1 MKISVYGL
9 GRLGCVKSA
18 RVAECFPMVDVDP
31 RADNI
36 ADLNS
41 GDPPIFAP
49 SLAEPIWARLLA
61 GALQLKT
68 DLADAVSASDIIW
81 VTCGTPVDD
90 DDCAH
95 VDYVEQ

>member
-1 MKISVYGL
+1 M
-9 GRLGCVKSA
+9 
-18 RVAECFPMVDVDP
+18 
-31 RADNI
+31 
-36 ADLNS
+36 
-41 GDPPIFAP
+41 
-49 SLAEPIWARLLA
+49 A

-95 VDYVEQ
+95 VDYVEQHIARFSPASGRES